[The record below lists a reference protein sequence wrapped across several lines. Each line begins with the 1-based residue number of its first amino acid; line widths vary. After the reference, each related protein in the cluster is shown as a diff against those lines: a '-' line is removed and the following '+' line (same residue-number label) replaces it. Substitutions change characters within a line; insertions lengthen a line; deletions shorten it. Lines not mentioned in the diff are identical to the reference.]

1 MFEPTVLE
9 RTRVPESAL
18 SRLETRDVG
27 LWIKTLPTDQLGALR
42 EFIALPWR
50 FVVLENVTSDFLR
63 ELDVSATSDTAMI
76 RKRGFLQVIDSD
88 PSRIELPQRCLPV
101 YLINGRATEA
111 KTGFDA
117 MLRKLNM
124 LEAVRRSGPRE
135 MLVLNGDFDTI
146 PAEIQELW
154 TAGFRCEL
162 TVVSTSVLLQ
172 ASLIDWAKGIAGGL
186 YATLVNQAEIET
198 IVDVVA
204 RYHRTYPDD
213 RTIIRVR
220 DARGGL
226 QKVDITEIDDPERPI
241 LEPYKIIQERDLA
254 SISPEELTLD
264 EFVGFFRDPSASWKA
279 YAAGL
284 PWIRDLSGR
293 EGVLQLLRKLDTV
306 GPDENR
312 IAYITAESGS
322 GGTTLARTIAWD
334 CARLGYPV
342 LIANQIPFIPD
353 SLRLVNFLNLAR
365 TAAEGMAHAEPTAET
380 KRLEPESSV
389 KRYEAPWLIVFDVLH
404 WQYRDG
410 DLERFRSDLQK
421 SGRPACILV
430 VSGPSVSIA
439 YHVSSSFRRVAELN
453 HVIDDEEARALGTHL
468 NRFLRPHGKQR
479 EQWQWDSFYKDHT
492 VRMIEGAAAF
502 WITLS
507 FWIQGH
513 YDLSESVQEWMYRL
527 FKNNPADKTVKLAV
541 LHVAALSSER
551 IPIPE
556 SLLPHA
562 TGKWPISQLLSD
574 AQASLAALGLTRIS
588 SDGHS
593 FWGLV
598 HDILGRFLINALFYD
613 YSEREAF
620 GFSHAQDPEHLRF
633 LILKTISQD
642 PRLGEVALKATGEE
656 FATTVFKVDREHGHA
671 AFASFWRDVLS
682 ALDSMPRPLR
692 DTSRVFRHHVAIS
705 RRRIATLDERI
716 YGVNDQD
723 RLTLL
728 NAAVADLVYA
738 LNYIDYVQGS
748 ESDLNL
754 YNSLARA
761 YQDLE
766 TIESAQGAPKSR
778 LVELR
783 TLANDA
789 TRRAYDESPNNSF
802 TIETFVKNLLLSAR
816 DAETPAVD
824 QCIEALGLL
833 YSALTS
839 NETAYRAA
847 ELEKLAD
854 QAVKLLFRQVP
865 LDVPN
870 PNPKSP
876 LEVLV
881 EAWRLL
887 ASERSEGAW
896 GLTEVSAES
905 RSRALEALAVP
916 QAKGNMQVIRL
927 RYDLTCLN
935 SPRSFKAQ
943 LELVEQLQASSY
955 KVTPQLTLEYAILLY
970 QCDRAFEGD
979 KIFKNLR
986 NLWRDSEHFVQVP
999 ERLRWLWTIDGQQ
1012 LQTVHAITGSDYGNR
1027 TLARVDEFRSSLVPF
1042 RPEEHGISTL
1052 RAGTRFRCHVSF
1064 GHNGPFLRPVTAGPL
1079 SSGGG
1084 RG

>member
-1 MFEPTVLE
+1 
-9 RTRVPESAL
+9 
-18 SRLETRDVG
+18 
-27 LWIKTLPTDQLGALR
+27 
-42 EFIALPWR
+42 
-50 FVVLENVTSDFLR
+50 
-63 ELDVSATSDTAMI
+63 
-76 RKRGFLQVIDSD
+76 
-88 PSRIELPQRCLPV
+88 V
-101 YLINGRATEA
+101 YLINGRAAESI
-111 KTGFDA
+111 TGFDA
-117 MLRKLNM
+117 MLRKMNM
-124 LEAVRRSGPRE
+124 LEAIRRFGPRE
-135 MLVLNGDFDTI
+135 IVVLNDDSDAM
-146 PAEIQELW
+146 PSEIQELW
-154 TAGFRCEL
+154 AAGFRSEL
-162 TVVSTSVLLQ
+162 TVVSGSTRLSP
-172 ASLIDWAKGIAGGL
+172 SLIDWAKGIAGGL
-186 YATLVNQAEIET
+186 YATVVTLAQT
-198 IVDVVA
+198 DVVLDVVE
-204 RYHRTYPDD
+204 RYRSTYPDS
-213 RTIIRVR
+213 RTIVRVR

-226 QKVDITEIDDPERPI
+226 QRIDITEIDDPQRPI
-241 LEPYKIIQERDLA
+241 LEPYRVIQERDLA
-254 SISPEELTLD
+254 SIPPEELTLD
-264 EFVGFFRDPSASWKA
+264 EFVGFFGDPSASWKA

-284 PWIRDLSGR
+284 PWVRDFSGR
-293 EGVLQLLRKLDTV
+293 DGVLKLLGKLDTV

-334 CARLGYPV
+334 CARRGYPV
-342 LIANQIPFIPD
+342 LIANQIPFVPD
-353 SLRLVNFLNLAR
+353 SLRLVNFLNLAK
-365 TAAEGMAHAEPTAET
+365 TAVEGAAHEEPSAET
-380 KRLEPESSV
+380 KHAEMESSA

-430 VSGPSVSIA
+430 VSGQSVPIA

-453 HVIDDEEARALGTHL
+453 HVINDEEARALGTHL

-541 LHVAALSSER
+541 LHIAALSSER

-556 SLLPHA
+556 SLLPQVK
-562 TGKWPISQLLSD
+562 GKWPISQLLSD
-574 AQASLAALGLTRIS
+574 AQASLAALGLIRIS
-588 SDGHS
+588 SDGQN
-593 FWGLV
+593 FWGMV
-598 HDILGRFLINALFYD
+598 HDILGRFLINAIFYD
-613 YSEREAF
+613 YPEREAL
-620 GFSHAQDPEHLRF
+620 GFPHAQDPEHLRF

-671 AFASFWRDVLS
+671 AFASFWREVLS

-716 YGVNDQD
+716 YGVNDED

-728 NAAVADLVYA
+728 SAAVADLLYA
-738 LNYIDYVQGS
+738 LNSIDYVQGS

-766 TIESAQGAPKSR
+766 SIESAQGAPKAR
-778 LVELR
+778 LMELR

-802 TIETFVKNLLLSAR
+802 TIETFVKNLLLSVR

-824 QCIEALGLL
+824 QCIEALGIL

-854 QAVKLLFRQVP
+854 QAVRLLFRQVAI
-865 LDVPN
+865 DMPN
-870 PNPKSP
+870 PDPQSP
-876 LEVLV
+876 IEVLI

-896 GLTEVSAES
+896 GLTEVSAAS
-905 RSRALEALAVP
+905 RSKALEVLAVP
-916 QAKGNMQVIRL
+916 KAKGNMQVIRL

-935 SPRSFKAQ
+935 SPRLFKAQ

-955 KVTPQLTLEYAILLY
+955 RVTPQLTLEYAILLY

-979 KIFKNLR
+979 KIFKDLR

-999 ERLRWLWTIDGQQ
+999 ERLRWLWTADGET

-1042 RPEEHGISTL
+1042 RSEEHGISTL

-1064 GHNGPFLRPVTAGPL
+1064 GHNGPFLRPVTAGPA